1 MFDLLP
7 PKYINN
13 FINIE
18 PPNYTDT
25 INYPPSY
32 EIIFPQNI
40 EPIQIPIIIQPIR
53 SNVIVP
59 MGLNYCEQNNT
70 VHTNSPP
77 LYVDFFSCC
86 KCLHNFIKCNKSI
99 YDLLCC
105 NIGCYKK
112 NSPDTRCCGICY
124 CWCPLKEN
132 NYKLALDNRECEI
145 CLPDLHDYCN
155 SGYIITYNITPASDC
170 TPCCLPLKVSICM
183 PCFLGTVFNH
193 CINCIR
199 DTNTNYLF

>member
-1 MFDLLP
+1 MFEILP

-25 INYPPSY
+25 IDYPPSY

-40 EPIQIPIIIQPIR
+40 VPIQTPIIIQPIR
-53 SNVIVP
+53 SHPIVP
-59 MGLNYCEQNNT
+59 
-70 VHTNSPP
+70 NSSPS
-77 LYVDFFSCC
+77 LDLQLFSCN
-86 KCLHNFIKCNKSI
+86 CLHNFIKCNKSI

-124 CWCPLKEN
+124 NYCRIKDN
-132 NYKLALDNRECEI
+132 NYNLDLDYRENCEF
-145 CLPDLHDYCN
+145 CLPTLKDYCN
-155 SGYIITYNITPASDC
+155 SGYIITYNGIPRNDC
-170 TPCCLPLKVSICM
+170 TLCCLPLKLPLFM
-183 PCFLGTVFNH
+183 PCFLGTIFNQ